1 MRNAALSLLL
11 DRGPRA
17 FQPGAFLVVVPRRS
31 GPQRLPCD
39 NLWPMHNIKLTVA
52 YDGTD
57 FRGWQIQP
65 GQPTIQG
72 ALTEV
77 VQELTQERLSLQ
89 GAGRTD
95 AGVHAWGQVVNF
107 KTHSELA
114 PEEFRRG
121 CNALLPPSIRV
132 REAEEVGPDFHA
144 RWMAQAKTYVYSIYR
159 GAVVPPVRWR
169 YVLHVPQELDFA
181 AMAEAARYFEG
192 ERDFTSFS
200 ASTGSQEEDRD
211 QTMIR
216 CVFGS
221 ELIDQAESS
230 GAAPANSICDH
241 LSHREEWIYVVRGT
255 SFLRYM
261 VRKIIGTLLQVGRS
275 RLPAGEIPN
284 LVEKRDRS
292 CSGPTA
298 PPHGLC
304 LQSVE
309 YPDPTASLLGK
320 SRGR

>member
-1 MRNAALSLLL
+1 
-11 DRGPRA
+11 
-17 FQPGAFLVVVPRRS
+17 
-31 GPQRLPCD
+31 
-39 NLWPMHNIKLTVA
+39 MHNIKLTVA

-72 ALTEV
+72 FLTDV
-77 VQELTQERLSLQ
+77 AQQLTQERLSLQ

-95 AGVHAWGQVVNF
+95 AGVHAWGQVVSF

-121 CNALLPPSIRV
+121 FNALLPPSIRV
-132 REAEEVGPDFHA
+132 RGAEEVGPDFHA
-144 RWMAQAKTYVYSIYR
+144 RWMAQAKTYVYAIYR
-159 GAVVPPVRWR
+159 GEVVPPFRWR

-181 AMAEAARYFEG
+181 AMAEAASYFEG
-192 ERDFTSFS
+192 KRDFTSFS
-200 ASTGSQEEDRD
+200 ASTGSEEEDRD
-211 QTMIR
+211 QTTIR
-216 CVFGS
+216 SVFRS
-221 ELIDQAESS
+221 ELLAQSS
-230 GAAPANSICDH
+230 RSEGGHLNSNSGCRPC
-241 LSHREEWIYVVRGT
+241 REEMVYVIRGT

-261 VRKIIGTLLQVGRS
+261 VRKIVGTLIQVGRG
-275 RLPAGEIPN
+275 RLPAGEIPS
-284 LVEKRDRS
+284 LLEKRDRS

-309 YPDPTASLLGK
+309 YPDPTASLIDKGQ
-320 SRGR
+320 GR

>member
-1 MRNAALSLLL
+1 
-11 DRGPRA
+11 
-17 FQPGAFLVVVPRRS
+17 
-31 GPQRLPCD
+31 
-39 NLWPMHNIKLTVA
+39 MHNIKLTVA

-57 FRGWQIQP
+57 FRGWQIQS

-72 ALTEV
+72 ALADV
-77 VQELTQERLSLQ
+77 LQQLTQERFNVQ

-114 PEEFRRG
+114 PGELQRG
-121 CNALLPPSIRV
+121 CNALMPPSIRI
-132 REAEEVGPDFHA
+132 RESEEVEPDFHS
-144 RWMAQAKTYVYSIYR
+144 RWMARAKTYVYSIYR
-159 GAVVPPVRWR
+159 GAIVPPSLWR
-169 YVLHVPQELDFA
+169 YVLHVPQELDFT
-181 AMAEAARYFEG
+181 AMSQAARYFEG

-200 ASTGSQEEDRD
+200 ASMGSEKEDRE

-216 CVFGS
+216 SVYRS
-221 ELIDQAESS
+221 EMIDRACSGPAASS
-230 GAAPANSICDH
+230 SPCDYR
-241 LSHREEWIYVVRGT
+241 LSPGEWLYVVRGS

-261 VRKIIGTLLQVGRS
+261 VRKIVGTLLQVGRG
-275 RLPAGEIPN
+275 RLAAREIPH
-284 LVEKRDRS
+284 LLEKRDRS

-309 YPDPTASLLGK
+309 YPDPTSSLGDK
-320 SRGR
+320 PRTR

>member
-1 MRNAALSLLL
+1 MP
-11 DRGPRA
+11 D
-17 FQPGAFLVVVPRRS
+17 
-31 GPQRLPCD
+31 LPCD
-39 NLWPMHNIKLTVA
+39 NSWPMHNIKLTVA

-57 FRGWQIQP
+57 FRGWQVQP

-72 ALTEV
+72 LLTEV
-77 VQELTQERLSLQ
+77 VQQLAQERLNVQ

-107 KTHSELA
+107 KTNSELA

-121 CNALLPPSIRV
+121 CNALLPPSIRI
-132 REAEEVGPDFHA
+132 REAEEVGPDFQA
-144 RWMAQAKTYVYSIYR
+144 RRMARAKTYVYSIYR
-159 GAVVPPVRWR
+159 GPVVPPFLWR
-169 YVLHVPQELDFA
+169 YVLHVPQKLDFT
-181 AMAEAARYFEG
+181 AMAQAARYFEG

-200 ASTGSQEEDRD
+200 ASTSSEEEDRD

-216 CVFGS
+216 SIFRS
-221 ELIDQAESS
+221 ELFGHTCS
-230 GAAPANSICDH
+230 GSATSTLICDH
-241 LSHREEWIYVVRGT
+241 RLSPDEWLYVVRGS

-261 VRKIIGTLLQVGRS
+261 VRKIVGTLLKVGRG
-275 RLPAGEIPN
+275 RLPASEIPN
-284 LVEKRDRS
+284 LLEKRDRS

-309 YPDPTASLLGK
+309 YPDPTISLGDK
-320 SRGR
+320 TRVR

>member
-1 MRNAALSLLL
+1 
-11 DRGPRA
+11 
-17 FQPGAFLVVVPRRS
+17 
-31 GPQRLPCD
+31 
-39 NLWPMHNIKLTVA
+39 MHNLKLTVS

-72 ALTEV
+72 ALTDV
-77 VQELTQERLSLQ
+77 VQQLTQERLSVQ

-95 AGVHAWGQVVNF
+95 AGVHAWGQVVSF

-114 PEEFRRG
+114 PEDFVRG

-132 REAEEVGPDFHA
+132 REAEEVSPNFHA
-144 RWMAQAKTYVYSIYR
+144 RWRAQAKTYVYAIYR
-159 GAVVPPVRWR
+159 GAVVPPFRWR

-181 AMAEAARYFEG
+181 AMAAAARCFEG
-192 ERDFTSFS
+192 ERDFTTFS
-200 ASTGSQEEDRD
+200 TSTGSEEEDRE

-216 CVFGS
+216 RVFRS
-221 ELIDQAESS
+221 ELMARSTGAGSFDLDADLKVDLNADANVDVDLGAIS
-230 GAAPANSICDH
+230 GQRPRASRYPDECAD
-241 LSHREEWIYVVRGT
+241 EWVYVIRGS

-261 VRKIIGTLLQVGRS
+261 VRKIVGTLIQVGRG
-275 RLPAGEIPN
+275 RRPAGEI
-284 LVEKRDRS
+284 LALLEKRDRA

-304 LQSVE
+304 LLSVE
-309 YPDPTASLLGK
+309 YPDPTASLTNKHRPG
-320 SRGR
+320 

>member
-1 MRNAALSLLL
+1 
-11 DRGPRA
+11 
-17 FQPGAFLVVVPRRS
+17 
-31 GPQRLPCD
+31 
-39 NLWPMHNIKLTVA
+39 MHNIKLTLA

-72 ALTEV
+72 VLTDV
-77 VQELTQERLSLQ
+77 LRQLTQEGLNVH

-107 KTHSELA
+107 KTRSELA
-114 PEEFRRG
+114 PDEFLRG

-132 REAEEVGPDFHA
+132 REAEEVGPNFHA

-159 GAVVPPVRWR
+159 AAVVPPFRWR
-169 YVLHVPQELDFA
+169 YVLHIPQNLDFA

-200 ASTGSQEEDRD
+200 ASTGSEDEDRD
-211 QTMIR
+211 QMMIR
-216 CVFGS
+216 SVFCS
-221 ELIDQAESS
+221 ELLDSS
-230 GAAPANSICDH
+230 HAAVFPHLNSISERDAC
-241 LSHREEWIYVVRGT
+241 SHEWIYRIRGT

-261 VRKIIGTLLQVGRS
+261 VRKIVGTLIQVGRG
-275 RLPAGEIPN
+275 RLPGSEIPS
-284 LVEKRDRS
+284 LLEKRDRS

-298 PPHGLC
+298 PAHGLC

-309 YPDPTASLLGK
+309 YPDPTASLSEKMGAL
-320 SRGR
+320 

>member
-1 MRNAALSLLL
+1 
-11 DRGPRA
+11 
-17 FQPGAFLVVVPRRS
+17 
-31 GPQRLPCD
+31 
-39 NLWPMHNIKLTVA
+39 MHNIKLTVA

-72 ALTEV
+72 LLTDV
-77 VQELTQERLSLQ
+77 VQQLTQERMNLQ

-95 AGVHAWGQVVNF
+95 AGVHAWGQVVSF
-107 KTHSELA
+107 KTHSELS

-144 RWMAQAKTYVYSIYR
+144 RWMAQAKTYAYSIYR
-159 GAVVPPVRWR
+159 GSVVPPFRWR

-181 AMAEAARYFEG
+181 AMAGAARYFEG

-200 ASTGSQEEDRD
+200 ASTGSEEEDRD

-216 CVFGS
+216 SVFCS
-221 ELIDQAESS
+221 ELIDRSS
-230 GAAPANSICDH
+230 GSGSGQSNSISDQQQCP
-241 LSHREEWIYVVRGT
+241 EEWVYRIRGS

-261 VRKIIGTLLQVGRS
+261 VRKIVGTLLLVGRG
-275 RLPAGEIPN
+275 RLPAGEIPD
-284 LVEKRDRS
+284 LLERRDRS

-320 SRGR
+320 GQAT

>member
-1 MRNAALSLLL
+1 
-11 DRGPRA
+11 
-17 FQPGAFLVVVPRRS
+17 
-31 GPQRLPCD
+31 
-39 NLWPMHNIKLTVA
+39 MHNIKLTVA

-72 ALTEV
+72 LLTDV
-77 VQELTQERLSLQ
+77 VQQLTQEHVNVQ

-107 KTHSELA
+107 KTNSELA

-121 CNALLPPSIRV
+121 CNALLPPSIRI
-132 REAEEVGPDFHA
+132 REAEEVGLDFQA
-144 RWMAQAKTYVYSIYR
+144 RRMARAKTYVYSIYR
-159 GAVVPPVRWR
+159 GAVVPPFLCR
-169 YVLHVPQELDFA
+169 YVLHVPQKLDFT
-181 AMAEAARYFEG
+181 AMAEAALYFEG

-200 ASTGSQEEDRD
+200 ASTGSEEEDRD

-216 CVFGS
+216 SILRS
-221 ELIDQAESS
+221 ELIDHACS
-230 GAAPANSICDH
+230 GSATSTLICDH
-241 LSHREEWIYVVRGT
+241 RLRPDEWLYVIRGS

-261 VRKIIGTLLQVGRS
+261 VRKIVGTLLKVGRG
-275 RLPAGEIPN
+275 RLPASEIPD
-284 LVEKRDRS
+284 LLEKRDRR

-309 YPDPTASLLGK
+309 YPDPTISLGDK
-320 SRGR
+320 TRVR

>member
-1 MRNAALSLLL
+1 
-11 DRGPRA
+11 
-17 FQPGAFLVVVPRRS
+17 
-31 GPQRLPCD
+31 
-39 NLWPMHNIKLTVA
+39 MHNIKLTIA

-72 ALTEV
+72 LLTDV
-77 VQELTQERLSLQ
+77 VQQLTQERSNLQ

-95 AGVHAWGQVVNF
+95 AGVHAWGQVVSF

-114 PEEFRRG
+114 PAEFQRG
-121 CNALLPPSIRV
+121 FNALLPASIRV

-144 RWMAQAKTYVYSIYR
+144 RWMAQAKTYVYSIHR
-159 GAVVPPVRWR
+159 GAVVPPFRWR
-169 YVLHVPQELDFA
+169 YVLHVPQELDSA
-181 AMAEAARYFEG
+181 AMAEAARHFEG
-192 ERDFTSFS
+192 EHDFTSFS
-200 ASTGSQEEDRD
+200 ASTGSEEEDRD

-216 CVFGS
+216 SVFCS
-221 ELIDQAESS
+221 ELIDGSS
-230 GAAPANSICDH
+230 GGGSGQSNSISDQRPCP
-241 LSHREEWIYVVRGT
+241 EECVYRIRGS

-261 VRKIIGTLLQVGRS
+261 VRKIVGTLLLVGRG

-284 LVEKRDRS
+284 LLDRRDRS

-320 SRGR
+320 GQAT

>member
-1 MRNAALSLLL
+1 
-11 DRGPRA
+11 
-17 FQPGAFLVVVPRRS
+17 
-31 GPQRLPCD
+31 
-39 NLWPMHNIKLTVA
+39 MHNIKLTVA

-72 ALTEV
+72 LLTDV
-77 VQELTQERLSLQ
+77 VQQLTQEHVNVQ

-107 KTHSELA
+107 KTNSELA
-114 PEEFRRG
+114 AEEFRRG
-121 CNALLPPSIRV
+121 CNALLPPSIRI
-132 REAEEVGPDFHA
+132 REAEEVGPDFQA
-144 RWMAQAKTYVYSIYR
+144 RRMARAKTYVYSIYR
-159 GAVVPPVRWR
+159 GAVVPPSLWR
-169 YVLHVPQELDFA
+169 YVLHVHQELDFT
-181 AMAEAARYFEG
+181 AMARAARYFEG

-200 ASTGSQEEDRD
+200 ASTGSDEEDRD

-216 CVFGS
+216 SVFRS
-221 ELIDQAESS
+221 ELIDYACSGSAGSS
-230 GAAPANSICDH
+230 MICDH
-241 LSHREEWIYVVRGT
+241 RLSPGEWLYVIRGS

-261 VRKIIGTLLQVGRS
+261 VRKIVGTLLKVGRG
-275 RLPAGEIPN
+275 RLPASEIPD
-284 LVEKRDRS
+284 LLEKRDRR

-309 YPDPTASLLGK
+309 YPDPTISFGDK
-320 SRGR
+320 TRVR

>member
-1 MRNAALSLLL
+1 MP
-11 DRGPRA
+11 D
-17 FQPGAFLVVVPRRS
+17 
-31 GPQRLPCD
+31 LPCD
-39 NLWPMHNIKLTVA
+39 NSRPMHNIKLTVA

-57 FRGWQIQP
+57 FRGWQVQP

-72 ALTEV
+72 LLTDV
-77 VQELTQERLSLQ
+77 VQQLTQEHVNVQ

-107 KTHSELA
+107 KTNSELA

-121 CNALLPPSIRV
+121 CNALLPPSIRI
-132 REAEEVGPDFHA
+132 REAEEVGPDFQA
-144 RWMAQAKTYVYSIYR
+144 RRMARAKTYVYSIYR
-159 GAVVPPVRWR
+159 GAVVPPSLWR
-169 YVLHVPQELDFA
+169 YVLHVHQELDFT
-181 AMAEAARYFEG
+181 AMAQAARYFEG

-200 ASTGSQEEDRD
+200 ASTGSDEEDRD

-216 CVFGS
+216 SVFRS
-221 ELIDQAESS
+221 ELIDYACS
-230 GAAPANSICDH
+230 GSAGSTMICDSR
-241 LSHREEWIYVVRGT
+241 LSPGEWLYLIRGS

-261 VRKIIGTLLQVGRS
+261 VRKIVGTLLKVGRGQ
-275 RLPAGEIPN
+275 LPASEIPD
-284 LVEKRDRS
+284 LLERRDRR

-309 YPDPTASLLGK
+309 YPDPTISLDEK
-320 SRGR
+320 TRAR

>member
-1 MRNAALSLLL
+1 
-11 DRGPRA
+11 
-17 FQPGAFLVVVPRRS
+17 
-31 GPQRLPCD
+31 
-39 NLWPMHNIKLTVA
+39 MHNIKLTVA

-72 ALTEV
+72 LLSDV
-77 VQELTQERLSLQ
+77 VQQLTQERLSLQ

-95 AGVHAWGQVVNF
+95 AGVHAWGQVVSF

-114 PEEFRRG
+114 PEEFGRG

-159 GAVVPPVRWR
+159 GAVVPPFRWR

-192 ERDFTSFS
+192 EHDFTSFS
-200 ASTGSQEEDRD
+200 ASTGSEEKDRD

-216 CVFGS
+216 SIFRS
-221 ELIDQAESS
+221 ELIDQAGSS
-230 GAAPANSICDH
+230 GAAPASSICDH
-241 LSHREEWIYVVRGT
+241 HLSREEWIYVIRGT

-261 VRKIIGTLLQVGRS
+261 VRKIIGTLLQAGRG
-275 RLPAGEIPN
+275 RLSASEIPH
-284 LVEKRDRS
+284 LLARRDRG
-292 CSGPTA
+292 CCGPTA

-320 SRGR
+320 GHEVRVPVAAPPRSAPQK